1 MFIFG
6 FFSSSANLILTSFWW
21 ASHPQNAITR
31 FLGPLYPIHYLLS
44 YSIRKKK
51 PLGTATSLVLFYS
64 SCNFCYVVLFLLI
77 NLRTYLLTCLF
88 ASFPPSLLTYLSLI
102 PYVRRYCWT
111 LTGNFSKAT
120 LRTKLSGRS
129 AHKTLNFIMKTY
141 VSIIFHTQINI
152 YCNKPAIP
160 DCSQFTPMFLLQKLE
175 NTPASFETSY
185 VTAF

>member
-77 NLRTYLLTCLF
+77 NLRTYLLTC
-88 ASFPPSLLTYLSLI
+88 LSLI